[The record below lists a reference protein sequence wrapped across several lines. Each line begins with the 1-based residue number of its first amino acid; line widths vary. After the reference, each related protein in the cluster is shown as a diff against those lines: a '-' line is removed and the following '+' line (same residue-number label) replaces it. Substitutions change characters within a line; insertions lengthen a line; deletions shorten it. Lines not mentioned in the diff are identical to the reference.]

1 MRRFVKGP
9 DGKFRGSSGSGKKAP
24 TAQHGLGANTT
35 SHECGRDNATGEPS
49 NYAGLSARWNE
60 ITPLPSSR
68 VVPQRTIISAPSLR
82 AARELVAHDYNH
94 IRADIT
100 VMLDHKIVQE
110 RLLAA
115 GFTCAIPH
123 STPAH
128 KEHLG
133 APNSHVD
140 VEALVG
146 TGIWR
151 IQPRDDD
158 GDSTA
163 IITPFVTNND
173 EGWGHIQ
180 QGLRRARGI
189 RGFAPK
195 TRILITAATLPAPP
209 PPPPAGFAPIRGV
222 RALAYSG

>member
-9 DGKFRGSSGSGKKAP
+9 DGKFRGSSSSGKKAP
-24 TAQHGLGANTT
+24 TAQHGPGTYNT
-35 SHECGRDNATGEPS
+35 SHECGRDDATGESS
-49 NYAGLSARWNE
+49 NYANLSTRWNE
-60 ITPLPSSR
+60 ISPIPSSR
-68 VVPQRTIISAPSLR
+68 VVPQRTIVSAPSLR
-82 AARELVAHDYNH
+82 AARELVAHDYRH
-94 IRADIT
+94 VRAEIT

-110 RLLAA
+110 RLLTA

-123 STPAH
+123 TLPAH

-133 APNSHVD
+133 SPDNQVD

-151 IQPRDDD
+151 IQPKEES
-158 GDSTA
+158 GVSTA
-163 IITPFVTNND
+163 IITPFVTNSD

-180 QGLRRARGI
+180 QGLRRARGL

-195 TRILITAATLPAPP
+195 TRILVTAATLPTPP
-209 PPPPAGFAPIRGV
+209 PPPPAGFAPIKGV